1 MQPDYPVLDD
11 APPWEPMEEVSSGLK
26 GVLEITDLGALLARV
41 DSAPLPAYLI
51 RGIMAEADHGMFA
64 AEFKAGKTWASA
76 DLAVSVAS
84 GTPWLGIFEVD
95 APGPVLLFTGEGGE
109 RKIARRFRA
118 ICESRGVD
126 PATLPIRVCLRVP
139 HLTSDAAMLLVE
151 EEIAEHRPRLV
162 IIDPLYL
169 AARGAR
175 GSDLYEM
182 GAHLEGAQ
190 SICQHYGSALL
201 IVHHWNKTG
210 EGRGAKRM
218 SGAGPDAWGRVL
230 ISAAVIDRRTDP
242 VTLATSVTLE
252 LDFQGDEI
260 AERTV
265 KIRRKV
271 WADDPEDIGSAL
283 HYEVELLAVG
293 GIDPEADKAGLS
305 PAAIRVDAILSAID
319 GWQSVH
325 QIGDSLATDQS
336 GGPPLKVVTIQK
348 ALRSLET
355 VGMAQKMGG
364 QRPNSY
370 EWRSSRT
377 HHVRTEV
384 EDGF

>member
-1 MQPDYPVLDD
+1 MQPESTALDD
-11 APPWEPMEEVSSGLK
+11 APPWEPPEERTRRPD
-26 GVLEITDLGALLARV
+26 LEISDLDALLQRV
-41 DSAPLPAYLI
+41 DAAPLPAYLI

-84 GTPWLGIFEVD
+84 GTKWLGIFDVD
-95 APGPVLLFTGEGGE
+95 APGPVLLFAGEGGE

-118 ICESRGVD
+118 ICESRGID
-126 PATLPIRVCLRVP
+126 PSSLPIRVCLRVP
-139 HLTSDAAMLLVE
+139 HLTSEAAMLLVE
-151 EEIAEHRPRLV
+151 EEIAEHHPRLV

-190 SICQHYGSALL
+190 AICQRHGSALL

-210 EGRGAKRM
+210 IGGGAKRM

-230 ISAAVIDRRTDP
+230 ISAAVISRQTDP
-242 VTLATSVTLE
+242 ITLASTVTLE

-265 KIRRKV
+265 RIRRKV
-271 WADDPEDIGSAL
+271 WADDPEDIGTAL
-283 HYEVELLAVG
+283 HYEVELLGAG
-293 GIDPEADKAGLS
+293 PGSDAGLS
-305 PAAIRVDAILSAID
+305 PAAGRVHAVLVGVGD
-319 GWQSVH
+319 WQSVH
-325 QIGDSLATDQS
+325 QIGDGLAVDKS
-336 GGPPLKVVTIQK
+336 GGPPLKTVTIQK
-348 ALRSLET
+348 ALRDLNGAGLAEKS
-355 VGMAQKMGG
+355 GG
-364 QRPNSY
+364 QLPNSY
-370 EWRSSRT
+370 QWRSTRT

-384 EDGF
+384 EDDF